1 MTHKAMTHAPT
12 KRPAM
17 ARFRLKGLCVAA
29 AVSAALA
36 ACSGASETELLGA
49 AKVSLQKKDT
59 KAAIIQ
65 LKNALA
71 ANAQSAEARL
81 LLGQALLEQGDASAA
96 LLELRKAQEL
106 QVPDEQV
113 VPDLARAM
121 LLVGEESKLVAQ
133 YGSLEL
139 RDASA
144 GADLK
149 TSVATALAVQGD
161 TTKAGERVEEAL
173 RLKPGYA
180 PALIVQ
186 ARLRALD
193 GAPDDAIAL
202 LDQVLA
208 AEPGNARAGT
218 LKADMLLYGK
228 RDADGALAA
237 FRKVLETQP
246 GSVVA
251 RAGVINILFSQQ
263 KLPEART
270 EFDLLKKSAPNHPE
284 TLFFEAQFAFN
295 DKDYKKTREIS
306 EQVLKSFPN
315 NVRVLELAGAAE
327 FRMKNYIQA
336 EALLAKALKLAPQQR
351 LSRLLLAQTYLRNGE
366 PSKTLDALKPVLD
379 SGKADGTTLSLVGEA
394 YLQLGDAARSEQAF
408 QAALKA
414 APTDARVRTSAAMA
428 QMARGNNSG
437 AIVELEAVAAG
448 DGGPRADL
456 ALISARLRQNDIA
469 GALKAIDG
477 LEKKLP
483 DQALPLQLRGRLLSL
498 KNDLPG
504 ATKSFEAA
512 IAKEP
517 AYFPPVASLAALDLM
532 AKKPEDARK
541 RFNTFIQAQ
550 PKSWQAR
557 MALAELEARI
567 GAPAATVAAALRDAV
582 KVNPTEARPHIAL
595 VNHLIGNADAK
606 AALLAAQDATAALP
620 NNTEVMDTLG
630 RAELAAGDHQRALS
644 TFKKLASLQ
653 PRNAVPEI
661 RLAETYAAMKDS
673 ESASRALRRAAELQ
687 PGNVAV
693 SRAQARLAM
702 ADGRPDDALKV
713 ARDMQKRAPQD
724 ATGFTMEGE
733 IEVSRK
739 NWDAS
744 VAAYR
749 ASLKLAPSS
758 ETTAKL
764 HTALLAAKKPADAD
778 RLAADWLKAHPKD
791 ASFQYF
797 LGDVALAQNDLP
809 RAEARYRTV
818 LEVQPDNALAMNNVA
833 WLLAKQGKPGALAM
847 AQKANQLLPDRAPL
861 IDTLSL
867 ALESDNKLPEAIEA
881 QKRAITLEPKDPGL
895 TLRLAK
901 LYIKAGDKTRAR
913 GELDALSK
921 LGDKFAG
928 QPEVAKL
935 LSSL

>member
-1 MTHKAMTHAPT
+1 MTSTFSA
-12 KRPAM
+12 RPWQA
-17 ARFRLKGLCVAA
+17 LGL
-29 AVSAALA
+29 SFTLALA
-36 ACSGASETELLGA
+36 ACSGSSEQELIAS
-49 AKVSLQKKDT
+49 AKASLEKKDA
-59 KAAIIQ
+59 KAAVIQ
-65 LKNALA
+65 LKNALQKN
-71 ANAQSAEARL
+71 ANSGEARL
-81 LLGQALLEQGDASAA
+81 LLGKSLLESGDVAGA
-96 LLELRKAQEL
+96 LVELRKAQEL

-113 VPDLARAM
+113 VPVLAQAM
-121 LLVGEESKLVAQ
+121 NLAGEESRLITQFAQ
-133 YGSLEL
+133 LQLKEP
-139 RDASA
+139 AA
-144 GADLK
+144 AADFK
-149 TSVATALAVQGD
+149 TSLATAYAVQND
-161 TTKAGERVEEAL
+161 AEKARAAVQEAL
-173 RLKPGYA
+173 RAKPGYA
-180 PALIVQ
+180 PALIVS
-186 ARLRALD
+186 ARLAAMDNDTD
-193 GAPDDAIAL
+193 GAISL
-202 LDQVLA
+202 LNQVLT
-208 AEPGNARAGT
+208 AEPTHERAGV
-218 LKADMLLYGK
+218 LKGELLLIGK
-228 RDADGALAA
+228 RDAEAA
-237 FRKVLETQP
+237 VAAYRQVLSAHP
-246 GSVVA
+246 KSVSA
-251 RAGVINILFSQQ
+251 RSAITNILIGQQ
-263 KLPEART
+263 KLPEAKA
-270 EFDLLKKSAPNHPE
+270 EFELLKASAPQHPE
-284 TLFFEAQFAFN
+284 TLLFEAQFAFG
-295 DKDYKKTREIS
+295 DKDYKKTREIT

-336 EALLAKALKLAPQQR
+336 ESLLAKALKLAPQQR

-414 APTDARVRTSAAMA
+414 APDDARVRTSAAMA

-456 ALISARLRQNDIA
+456 ALISARLRQNDIP

-477 LEKKLP
+477 LEKKMP
-483 DQALPLQLRGRLLSL
+483 DEALPLQLRGRLLTL

-512 IAKEP
+512 MAKEP

-557 MALAELEARI
+557 LALAELEARI
-567 GAPAATVAAALRDAV
+567 GAPAATVAAALREAV
-582 KVNPTEARPHIAL
+582 KVNPSEPRPHVAL
-595 VNHLIGNADAK
+595 VNQLIGSGDAK

-653 PRNAVPEI
+653 PRNAVPEM
-661 RLAETYAAMKDS
+661 RLAEAYAAMKDS

-702 ADGRPDDALKV
+702 ADGRPEDALKV
-713 ARDMQKRAPQD
+713 AREMQKRAPQD
-724 ATGFTMEGE
+724 ATGFTIEGE

-739 NWDAS
+739 NWDA
-744 VAAYR
+744 AINAFR
-749 ASLKLAPSS
+749 ASLKVAPSS

-764 HTALLAAKKPADAD
+764 HTALMAAKKPAEAE
-778 RLAADWLKAHPKD
+778 RLAAEWLKAHPKD
-791 ASFQYF
+791 AGFQYF
-797 LGDVALAQNDLP
+797 LGDIALAQDDLT
-809 RAEARYRTV
+809 RAEARYRAV

-861 IDTLSL
+861 VDTLSM
-867 ALESDNKLPEAIEA
+867 ALEAENKLPEAIEA

-913 GELDALSK
+913 GELDALGK

-928 QPEVAKL
+928 QPEVARL
-935 LSSL
+935 LSTL

>member
-1 MTHKAMTHAPT
+1 MTSKFSA
-12 KRPAM
+12 RPWQA
-17 ARFRLKGLCVAA
+17 LGL
-29 AVSAALA
+29 SFTLALA
-36 ACSGASETELLGA
+36 ACSGSSEQELIAS
-49 AKVSLQKKDT
+49 AKASLEKKDA
-59 KAAIIQ
+59 KAAVIQ
-65 LKNALA
+65 LKNALQKN
-71 ANAQSAEARL
+71 ANSGEARL
-81 LLGQALLEQGDASAA
+81 LLGKSLLESGDVAGA
-96 LLELRKAQEL
+96 LVELRKAQEL

-113 VPDLARAM
+113 VPVLAQAM
-121 LLVGEESKLVAQ
+121 NLAGEESRLITQFAQ
-133 YGSLEL
+133 LQLKEP
-139 RDASA
+139 AA
-144 GADLK
+144 AADFK
-149 TSVATALAVQGD
+149 TSLATAYAVQND
-161 TTKAGERVEEAL
+161 AEKARAAVQEAL
-173 RLKPGYA
+173 RAKPGYA
-180 PALIVQ
+180 PALIVS
-186 ARLRALD
+186 ARLAAMDNDTD
-193 GAPDDAIAL
+193 GAIAL
-202 LDQVLA
+202 LNQVLT
-208 AEPGNARAGT
+208 AEPTHERAGV
-218 LKADMLLYGK
+218 LKGELLLVGK
-228 RDADGALAA
+228 RDADAA
-237 FRKVLETQP
+237 VAAYRQVLSAHAK
-246 GSVVA
+246 SVSA
-251 RAGVINILFSQQ
+251 RSAITNILIGQQ
-263 KLPEART
+263 KLPEAKA
-270 EFDLLKKSAPNHPE
+270 EFELLKAAAPQHPE
-284 TLFFEAQFAFN
+284 TLLFEAQFAFG
-295 DKDYKKTREIS
+295 DKDYKKTREIT

-336 EALLAKALKLAPQQR
+336 ESLLAKALKLAPQQR

-414 APTDARVRTSAAMA
+414 APDDARVRTSAAMA

-456 ALISARLRQNDIA
+456 ALISARLRQNDIP

-477 LEKKLP
+477 LEKKMP
-483 DQALPLQLRGRLLSL
+483 DEALPLQLRGRLLTL

-512 IAKEP
+512 MAKEP

-557 MALAELEARI
+557 LALAELEARI
-567 GAPAATVAAALRDAV
+567 GAPAATVAAALREAV
-582 KVNPTEARPHIAL
+582 KVNPSEPRPHVAL
-595 VNHLIGNADAK
+595 VNQLIGSGDAK

-653 PRNAVPEI
+653 PRNAVPEM
-661 RLAETYAAMKDS
+661 RLAEAYAAMKDS

-702 ADGRPDDALKV
+702 ADGRPEDALKV
-713 ARDMQKRAPQD
+713 AREMQKRAPQD
-724 ATGFTMEGE
+724 ATGFTIEGE

-739 NWDAS
+739 NWDA
-744 VAAYR
+744 AINAFR
-749 ASLKLAPSS
+749 ASLKVAPSS

-764 HTALLAAKKPADAD
+764 HTALMAAKKPAEAE
-778 RLAADWLKAHPKD
+778 RLAAEWLKAHPKD
-791 ASFQYF
+791 AGFQYF
-797 LGDVALAQNDLP
+797 LGDIALAQDDLT
-809 RAEARYRTV
+809 RAEARYRAV

-861 IDTLSL
+861 VDTLSM
-867 ALESDNKLPEAIEA
+867 ALEAENKLPEAIEA

-913 GELDALSK
+913 GELDALGK

-928 QPEVAKL
+928 QPEVARL
-935 LSSL
+935 LSTL

>member
-1 MTHKAMTHAPT
+1 MTSKFSA
-12 KRPAM
+12 RPWQA
-17 ARFRLKGLCVAA
+17 LGL
-29 AVSAALA
+29 SFTLALA
-36 ACSGASETELLGA
+36 ACSGSSEQELIAS
-49 AKVSLQKKDT
+49 AKASLEKKDA
-59 KAAIIQ
+59 KAAVIQ
-65 LKNALA
+65 LKNALQKN
-71 ANAQSAEARL
+71 ANSGEARL
-81 LLGQALLEQGDASAA
+81 LLGKSLLESGDVAGA
-96 LLELRKAQEL
+96 LVELRKAQEL

-113 VPDLARAM
+113 VPVLAQAM
-121 LLVGEESKLVAQ
+121 NLAGEESRLITQFAQ
-133 YGSLEL
+133 LQLKEP
-139 RDASA
+139 AA
-144 GADLK
+144 AADFK
-149 TSVATALAVQGD
+149 TSLATAYAVQND
-161 TTKAGERVEEAL
+161 AEKARAAVQEAL
-173 RLKPGYA
+173 RAKPGYA
-180 PALIVQ
+180 PALIVS
-186 ARLRALD
+186 ARLAAMDNDTD
-193 GAPDDAIAL
+193 GAISL
-202 LDQVLA
+202 LNQVLT
-208 AEPGNARAGT
+208 AEPTHERAGV
-218 LKADMLLYGK
+218 LKGELLLVGK
-228 RDADGALAA
+228 RDADAA
-237 FRKVLETQP
+237 VAAYRQVLSAHP
-246 GSVVA
+246 KSVSA
-251 RAGVINILFSQQ
+251 RSAITNILIGQQ
-263 KLPEART
+263 KLPEAKA
-270 EFDLLKKSAPNHPE
+270 EFELLKASAPQHPE
-284 TLFFEAQFAFN
+284 TLLFEAQFAFG
-295 DKDYKKTREIS
+295 DKDYKKTREIT

-336 EALLAKALKLAPQQR
+336 ESLLAKALKLAPQQR

-414 APTDARVRTSAAMA
+414 APDDARVRTSAAMA

-448 DGGPRADL
+448 DRGPRADL
-456 ALISARLRQNDIA
+456 ALISARLRQNDIP

-477 LEKKLP
+477 LEKKMP
-483 DQALPLQLRGRLLSL
+483 DEALPLQLRGRLLTL

-512 IAKEP
+512 MAKEP

-557 MALAELEARI
+557 LALAELEARI
-567 GAPAATVAAALRDAV
+567 GAPAATVAAALREAV
-582 KVNPTEARPHIAL
+582 KVNPSEPRPHVAL
-595 VNHLIGNADAK
+595 VNQLIGSGDAK

-653 PRNAVPEI
+653 PRNAVPEM
-661 RLAETYAAMKDS
+661 RLAEAYAAMKDS

-702 ADGRPDDALKV
+702 ADGRPEDALKV
-713 ARDMQKRAPQD
+713 AREMQKRAPQD
-724 ATGFTMEGE
+724 ATGFTIEGE

-739 NWDAS
+739 NWDA
-744 VAAYR
+744 AINAFR
-749 ASLKLAPSS
+749 ASLKVAPSS

-764 HTALLAAKKPADAD
+764 HTALMAAKKPAEAE
-778 RLAADWLKAHPKD
+778 RLAAEWLKAHPKD
-791 ASFQYF
+791 AGFQYF
-797 LGDVALAQNDLP
+797 LGDIALAQDDLT
-809 RAEARYRTV
+809 RAEARYRAV

-861 IDTLSL
+861 VDTLSM
-867 ALESDNKLPEAIEA
+867 ALEAENKLPEAIEA

-913 GELDALSK
+913 GELDALGK

-928 QPEVAKL
+928 QPEVARL
-935 LSSL
+935 LSTL

>member
-1 MTHKAMTHAPT
+1 MTSTFSA
-12 KRPAM
+12 RPWQA
-17 ARFRLKGLCVAA
+17 LGL
-29 AVSAALA
+29 SFTLALA
-36 ACSGASETELLGA
+36 ACSGSSEQELIAS
-49 AKVSLQKKDT
+49 AKASLEKKDA
-59 KAAIIQ
+59 KAAVIQ
-65 LKNALA
+65 LKNALQKN
-71 ANAQSAEARL
+71 ANSGEARL
-81 LLGQALLEQGDASAA
+81 LLGKSLLESGDVAGA
-96 LLELRKAQEL
+96 LVELRKAQEL

-113 VPDLARAM
+113 VPVLAQAM
-121 LLVGEESKLVAQ
+121 NLAGEESRLITQFAQ
-133 YGSLEL
+133 LQLKEP
-139 RDASA
+139 AA
-144 GADLK
+144 AADFK
-149 TSVATALAVQGD
+149 TSLATAYAVQND
-161 TTKAGERVEEAL
+161 AEKARAAVQEAL
-173 RLKPGYA
+173 RAKPGYA
-180 PALIVQ
+180 PALIVS
-186 ARLRALD
+186 ARLAAMDNDTD
-193 GAPDDAIAL
+193 GAISL
-202 LDQVLA
+202 LNQVLT
-208 AEPGNARAGT
+208 AEPTHERAGV
-218 LKADMLLYGK
+218 LKGELLLIGK
-228 RDADGALAA
+228 RDAEAALAA
-237 FRKVLETQP
+237 YRQVLSAHP
-246 GSVVA
+246 KSVSA
-251 RAGVINILFSQQ
+251 RSAITNILIGQQ
-263 KLPEART
+263 KLPEAKA
-270 EFDLLKKSAPNHPE
+270 EFELLKASAPQHPE
-284 TLFFEAQFAFN
+284 TLLFEAQFAFG
-295 DKDYKKTREIS
+295 DKDYKKTREIT

-336 EALLAKALKLAPQQR
+336 ESLLAKALKLAPQQR

-414 APTDARVRTSAAMA
+414 APDDARVRTSAAMA

-456 ALISARLRQNDIA
+456 ALISARLRQNDIP

-477 LEKKLP
+477 LEKKMP
-483 DQALPLQLRGRLLSL
+483 DEALPLQLRGRLLTL

-512 IAKEP
+512 MAKEP

-557 MALAELEARI
+557 LALAELEARI
-567 GAPAATVAAALRDAV
+567 GAPAATVAAALREAV
-582 KVNPTEARPHIAL
+582 KVNPSEPRPHVAL
-595 VNHLIGNADAK
+595 VNQLIGSGDAK

-653 PRNAVPEI
+653 PRNAVPEM
-661 RLAETYAAMKDS
+661 RLAEAYAAMKDS

-702 ADGRPDDALKV
+702 ADGRPEDALKV
-713 ARDMQKRAPQD
+713 AREMQKRAPQD
-724 ATGFTMEGE
+724 ATGFTIEGE

-739 NWDAS
+739 NWDA
-744 VAAYR
+744 AINAFR
-749 ASLKLAPSS
+749 ASLKVAPSS

-764 HTALLAAKKPADAD
+764 HTALMAAKKPAEAE
-778 RLAADWLKAHPKD
+778 RLAAEWLKAHPKD
-791 ASFQYF
+791 AGFQYF
-797 LGDVALAQNDLP
+797 LGDIALAQDDLT
-809 RAEARYRTV
+809 RAEARYRAV

-861 IDTLSL
+861 VDTLSM
-867 ALESDNKLPEAIEA
+867 ALEAENKLPEAIEA

-913 GELDALSK
+913 GELDALGK

-928 QPEVAKL
+928 QPEVARL
-935 LSSL
+935 LSTL

>member
-1 MTHKAMTHAPT
+1 MTSKFSA
-12 KRPAM
+12 RPWQA
-17 ARFRLKGLCVAA
+17 LGL
-29 AVSAALA
+29 SFTLALA
-36 ACSGASETELLGA
+36 ACSGSSEQELIAS
-49 AKVSLQKKDT
+49 AKASLEKKDA
-59 KAAIIQ
+59 KAAVIQ
-65 LKNALA
+65 LKNALQKN
-71 ANAQSAEARL
+71 ANSGEARL
-81 LLGQALLEQGDASAA
+81 LLGKSLLESGDVAGA
-96 LLELRKAQEL
+96 LVELRKAQEL

-113 VPDLARAM
+113 VPVLAQAM
-121 LLVGEESKLVAQ
+121 NLAGEESRLITQFAQ
-133 YGSLEL
+133 LQLKEP
-139 RDASA
+139 AA
-144 GADLK
+144 AADFK
-149 TSVATALAVQGD
+149 TSLATAYAVQND
-161 TTKAGERVEEAL
+161 AEKARAAVQEAL
-173 RLKPGYA
+173 RAKPGYA
-180 PALIVQ
+180 PALIVS
-186 ARLRALD
+186 ARLAAMDNDTD
-193 GAPDDAIAL
+193 GAISL
-202 LDQVLA
+202 LNQVLT
-208 AEPGNARAGT
+208 AEPTHERAGV
-218 LKADMLLYGK
+218 LKGELLLIGK
-228 RDADGALAA
+228 RDADAA
-237 FRKVLETQP
+237 VAAYRQVLSAHP
-246 GSVVA
+246 KSVSA
-251 RAGVINILFSQQ
+251 RSAITNILIGQQ
-263 KLPEART
+263 KLPEAKA
-270 EFDLLKKSAPNHPE
+270 EFELLKASAPQHPE
-284 TLFFEAQFAFN
+284 TLLFEAQFAFG
-295 DKDYKKTREIS
+295 DKDYKKTREIT

-336 EALLAKALKLAPQQR
+336 ESLLAKALKLAPQQR

-414 APTDARVRTSAAMA
+414 APDDARVRTSAAMA

-456 ALISARLRQNDIA
+456 ALISARLRQNDIP

-477 LEKKLP
+477 LEKKMP
-483 DQALPLQLRGRLLSL
+483 DEALPLQLRGRLLTL

-512 IAKEP
+512 MAKEP

-557 MALAELEARI
+557 LALAELEARI
-567 GAPAATVAAALRDAV
+567 GAPAATVAAALREAV
-582 KVNPTEARPHIAL
+582 KVNPSEPRPHVAL
-595 VNHLIGNADAK
+595 VNQLIGSGDAK

-653 PRNAVPEI
+653 PRNAVPEM
-661 RLAETYAAMKDS
+661 RLAEAYAAMKDS

-702 ADGRPDDALKV
+702 ADGRPEDALKV
-713 ARDMQKRAPQD
+713 AREMQKRAPQD
-724 ATGFTMEGE
+724 ATGFTIEGE

-739 NWDAS
+739 NWDA
-744 VAAYR
+744 AINAFR
-749 ASLKLAPSS
+749 ASLKVAPSS

-764 HTALLAAKKPADAD
+764 HTALMAAKKPAEAE
-778 RLAADWLKAHPKD
+778 RLAAEWLKAHPKD
-791 ASFQYF
+791 AGFQYF
-797 LGDVALAQNDLP
+797 LGDIALAQDDLT
-809 RAEARYRTV
+809 RAEARYRAV

-861 IDTLSL
+861 VDTLSM
-867 ALESDNKLPEAIEA
+867 ALEAENKLPEAIEA

-913 GELDALSK
+913 GELDALGK

-928 QPEVAKL
+928 QPEVARL
-935 LSSL
+935 LSTL

>member
-1 MTHKAMTHAPT
+1 MTRLPSHRKTPHRMQFSLTAM
-12 KRPAM
+12 
-17 ARFRLKGLCVAA
+17 L
-29 AVSAALA
+29 SAATCCAMLV
-36 ACSGASETELLGA
+36 ACSGESESELISSAKASIE
-49 AKVSLQKKDT
+49 KKDT
-59 KAAIIQ
+59 KSAVIQ

-71 ANAQSAEARL
+71 ANPNSGKARL
-81 LLGQALLEQGDASAA
+81 MLGQTMLEQGDAAAA
-96 LLELRKAQEL
+96 LVELRKAQEL
-106 QVPDEQV
+106 QVPDELV
-113 VPDLARAM
+113 VPDMARAM
-121 LLVGEESKLVAQ
+121 LLVGEDSKLIAQ

-139 RDASA
+139 REPAA

-149 TSVATALAVQGD
+149 TSLATALAVQGD
-161 TTKAGERVEEAL
+161 TTKAGERAEEAL

-186 ARLRALD
+186 ARLRALA

-208 AEPGNARAGT
+208 SEPTNVRAGT

-228 RDADGALAA
+228 RDVEGALAA

-246 GSVVA
+246 GSVIA
-251 RAGVINILFSQQ
+251 RAGTINILFSQQ
-263 KLPEART
+263 KLPEARA
-270 EFDLLKKSAPNHPE
+270 EFEVLKKASPNHPE
-284 TLFFEAQFAFN
+284 TLFFEAQFTFN
-295 DKDYKKTREIS
+295 DKDYKKTREIT
-306 EQVLKSFPN
+306 EQVLKGFPN

-366 PSKTLDALKPVLD
+366 PSKALDALKPVLD
-379 SGKADGTTLSLVGEA
+379 TGKADGTTLSLAGEA
-394 YLQLGDAARSEQAF
+394 HLQLGDAARSEQAF

-414 APTDARVRTSAAMA
+414 APDDARVRTSAAMA

-456 ALISARLRQNDIA
+456 ALISARLRQNDLP

-477 LEKKLP
+477 LEKKMP

-512 IAKEP
+512 MAKEP

-541 RFNTFIQAQ
+541 RFNAFIEAQ

-557 MALAELEARI
+557 LALAELEARI
-567 GAPAATVAAALRDAV
+567 GAPAATVAAALREAV
-582 KVNPTEARPHIAL
+582 KVNPAEARPHIAL
-595 VNHLIGNADAK
+595 VNQLIGTGDAQ
-606 AALLAAQDATAALP
+606 AALLAAQNATAALP

-653 PRNAVPEI
+653 PRNAVPEM
-661 RLAETYAAMKDS
+661 RMAETYAAMKDS
-673 ESASRALRRAAELQ
+673 ESAARALRRAADLQ
-687 PGNVAV
+687 PGNMAV
-693 SRAQARLAM
+693 SRAQARLAV

-713 ARDMQKRAPQD
+713 ARAMQKRAPQD
-724 ATGFTMEGE
+724 ATGLTIEGE

-739 NWDAS
+739 NWDAAA
-744 VAAYR
+744 AAYR

-758 ETTAKL
+758 ETAAKL

-778 RLAADWLKAHPKD
+778 RLAADWTKGNPKD

-809 RAEARYRTV
+809 RAEARYRGV
-818 LEVQPDNALAMNNVA
+818 LDMQPDNALAMNNVA

-861 IDTLSL
+861 IDTLSM
-867 ALESDNKLPEAIEA
+867 ALESENKLTEAIEA

-901 LYIKAGDKTRAR
+901 LYIKTGDKTRAR

-928 QPEVAKL
+928 QPEVAQL
-935 LSSL
+935 MNSL

>member
-1 MTHKAMTHAPT
+1 MTSKFSA
-12 KRPAM
+12 RPWQA
-17 ARFRLKGLCVAA
+17 LGL
-29 AVSAALA
+29 SFTLALA
-36 ACSGASETELLGA
+36 ACSGSSEQELIAS
-49 AKVSLQKKDT
+49 AKASLEKKDA
-59 KAAIIQ
+59 KAAVIQ
-65 LKNALA
+65 LKNALQKN
-71 ANAQSAEARL
+71 ANSGEARL
-81 LLGQALLEQGDASAA
+81 LLGKSLLESGDVAGA
-96 LLELRKAQEL
+96 LVELRKAQEL

-113 VPDLARAM
+113 VPVLAQAM
-121 LLVGEESKLVAQ
+121 NLAGEESRLITQFAQ
-133 YGSLEL
+133 LQLKEP
-139 RDASA
+139 AA
-144 GADLK
+144 AADFK
-149 TSVATALAVQGD
+149 TSLATAYAVQND
-161 TTKAGERVEEAL
+161 AEKARAAVQEAL
-173 RLKPGYA
+173 RAKPGYA
-180 PALIVQ
+180 PALIVS
-186 ARLRALD
+186 ARLAAMDNDTD
-193 GAPDDAIAL
+193 GAISL
-202 LDQVLA
+202 LNQVLT
-208 AEPGNARAGT
+208 AEPTHERAGV
-218 LKADMLLYGK
+218 LKGELLLIGK
-228 RDADGALAA
+228 RDAEAA
-237 FRKVLETQP
+237 VAAYRQVLSAHAK
-246 GSVVA
+246 SVSA
-251 RAGVINILFSQQ
+251 RSAITNILIGQQ
-263 KLPEART
+263 KLPEAKA
-270 EFDLLKKSAPNHPE
+270 EFELLKASAPQHPE
-284 TLFFEAQFAFN
+284 TLLFEAQFAFG
-295 DKDYKKTREIS
+295 DKDYKKTREIT

-336 EALLAKALKLAPQQR
+336 ESLLAKALKLAPQQR

-414 APTDARVRTSAAMA
+414 APDDARVRTSAAMA

-456 ALISARLRQNDIA
+456 ALISARLRQNDIP

-477 LEKKLP
+477 LEKKMP
-483 DQALPLQLRGRLLSL
+483 DEALPLQLRGRLLTL

-512 IAKEP
+512 MAKEP

-557 MALAELEARI
+557 LALAELEARI
-567 GAPAATVAAALRDAV
+567 GAPAATVAAALREAV
-582 KVNPTEARPHIAL
+582 KVNPSEPRPHVAL
-595 VNHLIGNADAK
+595 VNQLIGSGDAK

-653 PRNAVPEI
+653 PRNAVPEM
-661 RLAETYAAMKDS
+661 RLAEAYAAMKDS

-702 ADGRPDDALKV
+702 ADGRPEDALKV
-713 ARDMQKRAPQD
+713 AREMQKRAPQD
-724 ATGFTMEGE
+724 ATGFTIEGE

-739 NWDAS
+739 NWDA
-744 VAAYR
+744 AINAFR
-749 ASLKLAPSS
+749 ASLKVAPSS

-764 HTALLAAKKPADAD
+764 HTALMAAKKPAEAE
-778 RLAADWLKAHPKD
+778 RLAAEWLKAHPKD
-791 ASFQYF
+791 AGFQYF
-797 LGDVALAQNDLP
+797 LGDIALAQDDLT
-809 RAEARYRTV
+809 RAEARYRAV

-861 IDTLSL
+861 VDTLSM
-867 ALESDNKLPEAIEA
+867 ALEAENKLPEAIEA

-913 GELDALSK
+913 GELDALGK

-928 QPEVAKL
+928 QPEVARL
-935 LSSL
+935 LSTL

>member
-1 MTHKAMTHAPT
+1 MTSKFSA
-12 KRPAM
+12 RPWQA
-17 ARFRLKGLCVAA
+17 LGL
-29 AVSAALA
+29 SFTLALA
-36 ACSGASETELLGA
+36 ACSGSSEQELIAS
-49 AKVSLQKKDT
+49 AKASLEKKDA
-59 KAAIIQ
+59 KAAVIQ
-65 LKNALA
+65 LKNALQKN
-71 ANAQSAEARL
+71 ANSGEARL
-81 LLGQALLEQGDASAA
+81 LLGKSLLESGDVAGA
-96 LLELRKAQEL
+96 LVELRKAQEL

-113 VPDLARAM
+113 VPVLAQAM
-121 LLVGEESKLVAQ
+121 NLAGEESRLITQFAQ
-133 YGSLEL
+133 LQLKEP
-139 RDASA
+139 AA
-144 GADLK
+144 AADFK
-149 TSVATALAVQGD
+149 TSLATAYAVQND
-161 TTKAGERVEEAL
+161 AEKARAAVQEAL
-173 RLKPGYA
+173 RAKPGYA
-180 PALIVQ
+180 PALIVS
-186 ARLRALD
+186 ARLAAMDNDTD
-193 GAPDDAIAL
+193 GAISL
-202 LDQVLA
+202 LNQVLT
-208 AEPGNARAGT
+208 AEPTHERAGV
-218 LKADMLLYGK
+218 LKGELLLIGK
-228 RDADGALAA
+228 RDAEAA
-237 FRKVLETQP
+237 VAAYRQVLSAHP
-246 GSVVA
+246 KSVSA
-251 RAGVINILFSQQ
+251 RSAITNILIGQQ
-263 KLPEART
+263 KLPEAKA
-270 EFDLLKKSAPNHPE
+270 EFELLKASAPQHPE
-284 TLFFEAQFAFN
+284 TLLFEAQFAFG
-295 DKDYKKTREIS
+295 DKDYKKTREIT

-336 EALLAKALKLAPQQR
+336 ESLLAKALKLAPQQR

-414 APTDARVRTSAAMA
+414 APDDARVRTSAAMA

-456 ALISARLRQNDIA
+456 ALISARLRQNDIP

-477 LEKKLP
+477 LEKKMP
-483 DQALPLQLRGRLLSL
+483 DEALPLQLRGRLLTL

-512 IAKEP
+512 MAKEP

-557 MALAELEARI
+557 LALAELEARI
-567 GAPAATVAAALRDAV
+567 GAPAATVAAALREAV
-582 KVNPTEARPHIAL
+582 KVNPSEPRPHVAL
-595 VNHLIGNADAK
+595 VNQLIGSGDAK

-653 PRNAVPEI
+653 PRNAVPEM
-661 RLAETYAAMKDS
+661 RLAEAYAAMKDS

-702 ADGRPDDALKV
+702 ADGRPEDALKV
-713 ARDMQKRAPQD
+713 AREMQKRAPQD
-724 ATGFTMEGE
+724 ATGFTIEGE

-739 NWDAS
+739 NWDA
-744 VAAYR
+744 AINAYR
-749 ASLKLAPSS
+749 ASLKVAPSS

-764 HTALLAAKKPADAD
+764 HTALMAAKKPAEAE
-778 RLAADWLKAHPKD
+778 RLAAEWLKANPKD
-791 ASFQYF
+791 AGFHYF
-797 LGDVALAQNDLP
+797 LGDVALAQDDLT
-809 RAEARYRTV
+809 RAEARYRAV

-833 WLLAKQGKPGALAM
+833 WLLAKQGKPGALAL

-861 IDTLSL
+861 IDTLSM
-867 ALESDNKLPEAIEA
+867 ALEGENKLPEAIEA

-913 GELDALSK
+913 GELDALGK

-928 QPEVAKL
+928 QPEVARL
-935 LSSL
+935 LSTL